1 MQKAKK
7 IDIKQIKESFK
18 SVDDADV
25 CALGLS
31 LIAEIEFMKKTL
43 TSLKKEINI
52 KGVVTE
58 MCQGK
63 YNISRANP
71 AITAYNAMVK
81 NYNSTIKQVYDLLKP
96 SQKEMSD
103 DFDEF
108 LEQ

>member
-1 MQKAKK
+1 M
-7 IDIKQIKESFK
+7 
-18 SVDDADV
+18 DDADV

-43 TSLKKEINI
+43 TSLKKEINTN
-52 KGVVTE
+52 GVVTE